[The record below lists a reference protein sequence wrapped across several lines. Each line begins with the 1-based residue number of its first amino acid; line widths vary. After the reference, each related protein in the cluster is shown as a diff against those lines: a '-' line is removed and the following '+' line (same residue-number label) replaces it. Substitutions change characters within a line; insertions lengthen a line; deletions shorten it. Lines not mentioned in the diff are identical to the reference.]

1 MNPGGYEP
9 LSLSSGLSILFSL
22 LCPEGSGIAAVYMAL
37 GGGGYF
43 PLAGTPPAPFQRI
56 SPCAQREEARAGP
69 SPGHTALPS
78 WPLMAKSPS
87 CFLWCSPRQV
97 LSVMDAQAADS
108 VGHTW
113 EALWWQLGLRS
124 VPLPPPETSSH
135 LPAHVRCRDQTV
147 SLPAM
152 QGCLFQGGI
161 DYTTFSAFFVGDL
174 GGKGK
179 GQVSP
184 DLSPMRFAAPDGRHG
199 QG

>member
-37 GGGGYF
+37 GAGGYF

-124 VPLPPPETSSH
+124 VPLPPSRDEPSSVPEGGVFFTPWSGSKANEVSSNPAQTSRCPR
-135 LPAHVRCRDQTV
+135 PALQAAGPR
-147 SLPAM
+147 A
-152 QGCLFQGGI
+152 GI
-161 DYTTFSAFFVGDL
+161 
-174 GGKGK
+174 
-179 GQVSP
+179 
-184 DLSPMRFAAPDGRHG
+184 LSRAVAS
-199 QG
+199 